1 SRLMCH
7 FWLYLGLIPN
17 GEGETS
23 VGATGTSVGRRSAGA
38 RNGSKVEMR
47 GGIDGIAGPD
57 FFAILVE
64 DDPFAVADA
73 VGARKHFV
81 MAIRPS
87 SGKDAWGVAQ

>member
-1 SRLMCH
+1 M
-7 FWLYLGLIPN
+7 WN

-47 GGIDGIAGPD
+47 GGIDGIASPD

-81 MAIRPS
+81 MAIRSVQRKGRVGCGP
-87 SGKDAWGVAQ
+87 VAALR